1 MVISSL
7 DLADKDDL
15 TFLAELIRDLRTAA
29 PAWEP
34 LLVGAMAR
42 DILLYYA
49 HEIPVL
55 RATEDV
61 DLGFAVSDWEDFTA
75 LRAALIGS
83 TYFQPHERVAHKIF
97 HRQHRQI
104 DLIPFGG
111 VERAD
116 GSIAWPPR
124 DEEIMT
130 VVGYR
135 EALAS
140 AIDVKLPENQRVL
153 VVSLPMLAVLKLVVW
168 SERHTA
174 APRKDATDLFLILK
188 NYLDTGNQ
196 QRLYEEAAHL
206 LEDSNFDYERACA
219 WLAGQD
225 AANAIQ
231 TGGATQTAAHKTT
244 ATILTKEIDP
254 DGPLELIGE
263 VGGRDA
269 ESMRLLLAAFLSGF
283 SGKRMSQDVR

>member
-7 DLADKDDL
+7 DLADKNDL

-49 HEIPVL
+49 HRITVL

-61 DLGFAVSDWEDFTA
+61 DLGFAVTDWDAFTA
-75 LRAALIGS
+75 LRDALIAS
-83 TYFQPHERVAHKIF
+83 TYFESHKRVRHKIF
-97 HRQHRQI
+97 YRGDREI

-111 VERAD
+111 VEQAD

-124 DEEIMT
+124 GEETMT
-130 VVGYR
+130 VVGYS
-135 EALAS
+135 EALAC
-140 AIDVKLPENQRVL
+140 AIDVKLPQNQRVL
-153 VVSLPMLAVLKLVVW
+153 VVSLPLLAVLKIVAW

-174 APRKDATDLFLILK
+174 APRKDATDLLLILK
-188 NYLDTGNQ
+188 NYLDAGKQ
-196 QRLYEEAAHL
+196 QRLYDEAAHL
-206 LEDSNFDYERACA
+206 LEDSSFDYERAGA

-225 AANAIQ
+225 AANALQ
-231 TGGATQTAAHKTT
+231 TAGAMQTAAHKRISS
-244 ATILTKEIDP
+244 ILAKEIDP

-263 VGGRDA
+263 VGRDA
-269 ESMRLLLAAFLSGF
+269 ENMRLLLTAFLNGF
-283 SGKRMSQDVR
+283 TGKKTP

>member
-7 DLADKDDL
+7 DLAGKNDL

-34 LLVGAMAR
+34 LLVGALAR

-75 LRAALIGS
+75 LRTALITS
-83 TYFQPHERVAHKIF
+83 PYFEQHQRVIHKIF
-97 HRQHRQI
+97 HRQHREI
-104 DLIPFGG
+104 DLIPFHG
-111 VERAD
+111 VEQAD

-124 DEEIMT
+124 GEEMMT

-135 EALAS
+135 EALDS

-153 VVSLPMLAVLKLVVW
+153 VVSLPMLSVLKIVAW
-168 SERHTA
+168 SKRYTA

-188 NYLDTGNQ
+188 NYLDAGNQ

-206 LEDSNFDYERACA
+206 LEDSNFDYERAGA

-225 AANAIQ
+225 AANALQ
-231 TGGATQTAAHKTT
+231 TDGAARKTIS
-244 ATILTKEIDP
+244 TILAKEIDP
-254 DGPLELIGE
+254 DGPLALIGE

-269 ESMRLLLAAFLSGF
+269 ESMRLLLAAFLSGLR
-283 SGKRMSQDVR
+283 SEKSL